1 MGLTGCTGTGA
12 GMGARSGAGTKAV
25 GTLMGDRRGAMIGG
39 VEKRQGTALILG
51 LWMMGG
57 LGQSLSLEEVGTGSV
72 LWRQRWCGHK

>member
-1 MGLTGCTGTGA
+1 MGLTGCA

-51 LWMMGG
+51 LWGN
-57 LGQSLSLEEVGTGSV
+57 
-72 LWRQRWCGHK
+72 R